1 MDVEEVNQVDRFYL
15 YVAVPASLILVI
27 QTIMTFLGMSG
38 EIDVDFDGDGDVDVE
53 GGNSVT
59 LFSVRNLVAFFTF
72 FGWSGLWM
80 LDNGFSPVVVVILSI
95 LIGLLFVGIS
105 MGMFYT
111 ISRLQRSGN
120 LRIQNAI
127 GLVGEVYIPIP
138 PNREKSG
145 KIMVSVQGALMELE
159 AFTDD
164 PETLKSGTQV
174 EIVGSIGTSKLLVTK
189 YKVQGGK

>member
-1 MDVEEVNQVDRFYL
+1 MERFYL

-38 EIDVDFDGDGDVDVE
+38 EIDVDFDGDGDVDIE
-53 GGNSVT
+53 GGSSVT

-80 LDNGFSPVVVVILSI
+80 IDLGFSPLVVVILSV
-95 LIGLLFVGIS
+95 LIGSLFVGIS
-105 MGMFYT
+105 MGLFYF

-120 LRIQNAI
+120 LRINNTI

-145 KIMVSVQGALMELE
+145 KIMVTVQGALRELE
-159 AFTDD
+159 AVTDD
-164 PETLKSGTQV
+164 VESLKVGTQV
-174 EIVGSIGTSKLLVTK
+174 EVVGIIGTSKLLVSK
-189 YKVQGGK
+189 YNI

>member
-1 MDVEEVNQVDRFYL
+1 MDRFYL

>member
-1 MDVEEVNQVDRFYL
+1 MDEFYL

-27 QTIMTFLGMSG
+27 QTVMTFLGMSG
-38 EIDVDFDGDGDVDVE
+38 DIDADFDGDGDVDVE
-53 GGNSVT
+53 GGSSVT

-80 LDNGFSPVVVVILSI
+80 IDSGFSPVTVVVLSI
-95 LIGLLFVGIS
+95 LIGSLFVGIS
-105 MGMFYT
+105 MGLFYV

-120 LRIQNAI
+120 LRIQNTM

-145 KIMVSVQGALMELE
+145 KIMVAVQGALMELE

-164 PETLKSGTQV
+164 PEILKSGTQV
-174 EIVGSIGTSKLLVTK
+174 EVVGIIGTSKLLVTK
-189 YKVQGGK
+189 YKIQGGKNDAK

>member
-1 MDVEEVNQVDRFYL
+1 MDQFYL

-38 EIDVDFDGDGDVDVE
+38 DIDVDFDGDGDVDIE
-53 GGNSVT
+53 GGSSVT

-80 LDNGFSPVVVVILSI
+80 LDNGLSPFVVVILSI
-95 LIGLLFVGIS
+95 LIGTVFVGIS
-105 MGMFYT
+105 MGLYYLV
-111 ISRLQRSGN
+111 SRLQRSGN
-120 LRIQNAI
+120 LRIRNTI

-145 KIMVSVQGALMELE
+145 KIMVAAQGSLMELE

-164 PETLKSGTQV
+164 PEVLKSGTQV
-174 EIVGSIGTSKLLVTK
+174 EVVGIIGTSKLLVTK
-189 YKVQGGK
+189 YKIQGGKNDAK